1 MRSIAFFVKTFEGG
15 GAQRVMATLARQFI
29 LENHQVSIVTMFHA
43 ESYSLPSEV
52 EMFNLE
58 IDRNDLSIEHNAK
71 KIEKAFLFLKKRN
84 VDTVIIGSTSAPL
97 YKYAL
102 EIRKKHE
109 FRIIAQMTNDP
120 NQSPR
125 TQKLR
130 DERDVVFEELN
141 NVHSGFVFQTPFERD
156 YFGPEIAKRSV
167 IINNPIMDFAY
178 CPYKGKR
185 RRAIVAAGR
194 LDEQKNFSLLLRA
207 FALFCDVV
215 PDYRLEIYGRG
226 HMETILRNE
235 AETLRIADKVDFC
248 GFQLDW
254 QKNLVDCSMFVQ
266 SSDYEGVS
274 NVLLE
279 ALCLGVPTISTDC
292 PAYGARMFA
301 EDGQSIL
308 LVPVGDE
315 KKLSDAMIKLA
326 NEPSLSKRMSELS
339 VKICDGLRVEN
350 IARQYFRYFDE
361 LDRC

>member
-1 MRSIAFFVKTFEGG
+1 
-15 GAQRVMATLARQFI
+15 MATLAKEFVEQG
-29 LENHQVSIVTMFHA
+29 HKVSIITMFYA
-43 ESYSLPSEV
+43 ESYALPSGV
-52 EMFNLE
+52 EMLNMD
-58 IDRNDLSIEHNAK
+58 IDRVDLSVEHNRK
-71 KIEKAFLFLKKRN
+71 KIDEVAFFLKSKE
-84 VDTVIIGSTSAPL
+84 VDIVVIGSTSAPL
-97 YKYAL
+97 YRYAL
-102 EIRKKHE
+102 EMKKQCE

-120 NQSPR
+120 NSSPKTP
-125 TQKLR
+125 TQR
-130 DERDVVFEELN
+130 EERDRIFDVLKQIG
-141 NVHSGFVFQTPFERD
+141 SGFVFQTPFERD

-167 IINNPIMDFAY
+167 IINNPIMELAY
-178 CPYKGKR
+178 SPHKRER
-185 RRAIVAAGR
+185 RRVIVTAGR

-207 FALFCDVV
+207 FALFCEVV

-226 HMETILRNE
+226 HMESTLKKE
-235 AETLRIADKVDFC
+235 AETLRITDKVDFC

-254 QKNLVDCSMFVQ
+254 QKKLVDCSMFVQ

-308 LVPVGDE
+308 LVPIGDE

-339 VKICDGLRVEN
+339 VKICDRLRVEN